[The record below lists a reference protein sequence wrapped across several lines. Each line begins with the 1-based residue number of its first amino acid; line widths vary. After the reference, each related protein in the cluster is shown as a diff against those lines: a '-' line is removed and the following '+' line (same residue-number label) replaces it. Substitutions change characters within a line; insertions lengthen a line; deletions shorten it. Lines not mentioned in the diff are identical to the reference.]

1 MHSDATLESA
11 LGVLRQHYDS
21 KLAGSRERTE
31 AQMRHTLREQL
42 GLDETS
48 AAQLLRQLCDTGR
61 LQYVVG
67 TGQTVEKDAS
77 STTGPV
83 ISMPGTQSG
92 GGGGELITT
101 ASPAMILGAVDYEG
115 GDVNRGLEDAS
126 LPATTGEY
134 EGDNNSEA
142 ENKDGRIAAQAAAG
156 YWRIG

>member
-1 MHSDATLESA
+1 MDSGTTLESA

-31 AQMRHTLREQL
+31 AQMRHTLKEQL
-42 GLDETS
+42 GLGET
-48 AAQLLRQLCDTGR
+48 AAGQLLRQLCDTGR
-61 LQYVVG
+61 LQYVAG
-67 TGQTVEKDAS
+67 TGQAVEQDES

-115 GDVNRGLEDAS
+115 ADVNRGLEDAA
-126 LPATTGEY
+126 LPAAHTGY
-134 EGDNNSEA
+134 ESENNRDSEDKG
-142 ENKDGRIAAQAAAG
+142 ESIAAQAAAG